1 MTKKK
6 IIREMRGVKWNDPRC
21 LHSSEEL
28 INLIEEV
35 GFLPLFRNEIEGFSV
50 EEYTMVNNW
59 WTKDEKKDPWLWR
72 VDIARSGRVA
82 YGKFFQKKAGFISK
96 EWFPCFANFRRN
108 GYDFDSL
115 YEDGGAKQRCKKI
128 MDLFENQKLI
138 SSIAMKKEAGFE
150 KGGEKNFNGILTE
163 LQMQMYLTIQ
173 DFNRKKNKRGEEY
186 GMYVSYY
193 DTPEQLWGYEYITSC
208 YKESPEISR
217 QFVEQFMRKMYSK
230 SSLMA
235 INKNLCS

>member
-1 MTKKK
+1 MTTKKV
-6 IIREMRGVKWNDPRC
+6 IREMHGVKWNDPRC
-21 LHSSEEL
+21 CHSPKEL
-28 INLIEEV
+28 ICLIEKI

-50 EEYTMVNNW
+50 EEYTMENYW
-59 WTKDEKKDPWLWR
+59 WTKDEKNDPWLWR

-96 EWFPCFANFRRN
+96 EWFPYFANLRRK

-128 MDLFENQKLI
+128 MNLFENQKLI
-138 SSIAMKKEAGFE
+138 SSIAMKKDAGFK
-150 KGGEKNFNGILTE
+150 KGGEKNFNGILAE

-173 DFNRKKNKRGEEY
+173 DFHRKKNKCGEEY

-193 DTPEQLWGYEYITSC
+193 DTPEQLWGYKYVTSG
-208 YKESPEISR
+208 YKELPEISR
-217 QFVEQFMRKMYSK
+217 QRAEQFMMKMYSK
-230 SSLMA
+230 CSLKA
-235 INKNLCS
+235 INKYLCN